1 MSRIGKKDIIIPEG
15 TTVEVKGNTVKVVG
29 KLGTLE
35 KEFADVVTVTVE
47 DNNVKV
53 TPKKEDKFS
62 KAMWGTVASHISNM
76 IEGVNKNFEKKLI
89 VEGIGYKANMKGNQL
104 ELALGFS
111 HLINLDI
118 PEGLTVTSEKNVIT
132 VSGTDKEKVG
142 LFASVIRLKKKPEP
156 YKGKGIRYENEVIIR
171 KEGKKNA

>member
-1 MSRIGKKDIIIPEG
+1 
-15 TTVEVKGNTVKVVG
+15 
-29 KLGTLE
+29 
-35 KEFADVVTVTVE
+35 
-47 DNNVKV
+47 
-53 TPKKEDKFS
+53 
-62 KAMWGTVASHISNM
+62 M

-89 VEGIGYKANMKGNQL
+89 VEGIGYKANMKGKQL

-142 LFASVIRLKKKPEP
+142 LFASIIRSKKKPEP